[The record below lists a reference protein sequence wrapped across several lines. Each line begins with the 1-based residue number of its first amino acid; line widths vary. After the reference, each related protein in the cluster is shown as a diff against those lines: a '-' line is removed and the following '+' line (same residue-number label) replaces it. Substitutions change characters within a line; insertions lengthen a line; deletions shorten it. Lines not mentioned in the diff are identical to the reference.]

1 MYLLID
7 EALYR
12 MKIWSYSRPFTF
24 HGHSC
29 EIKVTL
35 TQSETISSLFIDNF
49 LVDEQSI
56 KYTDGITTFV
66 HPLRTPSGFEAKVEV
81 GYFNWRNVG
90 IAVTENGRLVH
101 ESHPGEDLSYGE
113 ALMEDL
119 YGMKENASRA
129 GESKWAQNK
138 YSIYADLGLGALF
151 FIVSKVTGDL
161 VLAAIVGG
169 VTGLGLIVL
178 QRFVKV
184 DLLGGFAVFGTIML
198 GISTAFSLVLQDS
211 YWVQMK
217 GTALGLFTAT
227 LFMAD
232 GLLRQGAYFGA
243 RFERYM
249 PGPLHHNRLAI
260 GMSLMGI
267 VSAGGNYFVAENF
280 SEDFW
285 LTYTT
290 FLDFPIIMVSFFVI
304 LRWARK
310 SEGTTV

>member
-1 MYLLID
+1 MQ
-7 EALYR
+7 
-12 MKIWSYSRPFTF
+12 IWAYVRPFTF
-24 HGHSC
+24 HDHRC
-29 EIKVTL
+29 EVKVTL
-35 TQSETISSLFIDNF
+35 TLSETISSLYVDDL

-56 KYTDGITTFV
+56 KYIDGLTTFV
-66 HPLRTPSGFEAKVEV
+66 HPLRTASGVEAKVES

-90 IAVTENGRLVH
+90 IAVIENGRMVH
-101 ESHPGEDLSYGE
+101 ESHPGEDLRYGE
-113 ALMEDL
+113 ALMDDL
-119 YGMKENASRA
+119 NGMKENVADA
-129 GESKWAQNK
+129 GESKWEQNK

-151 FIVSKVTGDL
+151 FIVSKITGDL

-217 GTALGLFTAT
+217 GTALGLFMAT

-249 PGPLHHNRLAI
+249 PGSLHHNRLAI

-267 VSAGGNYFVAENF
+267 LSAGGNYVVAENF

-290 FLDFPIIMVSFFVI
+290 FLDFPIFMVSFFLI
-304 LRWARK
+304 LQWARK
-310 SEGTTV
+310 SG

>member
-1 MYLLID
+1 
-7 EALYR
+7 

-35 TQSETISSLFIDNF
+35 TQSETISSLFIDDV
-49 LVDEQSI
+49 LTDEQSI
-56 KYTDGITTFV
+56 KYSDGIITFE
-66 HPLRTPSGFEAKVEV
+66 HPLKTPSGFEAQVES

-101 ESHPGEDLSYGE
+101 ESHPGEDLRYGE
-113 ALMEDL
+113 ALMDDL
-119 YGMKENASRA
+119 NGMKENVADA
-129 GESKWAQNK
+129 GESKWAENK

-249 PGPLHHNRLAI
+249 PGSLHHNRLAI

-310 SEGTTV
+310 PEGTIEGSTE

>member
-1 MYLLID
+1 
-7 EALYR
+7 

-29 EIKVTL
+29 EVKVTL
-35 TQSETISSLFIDNF
+35 TRSETTSSLYVDDL
-49 LVDEQSI
+49 LVNEQSI
-56 KYTDGITTFV
+56 KYIDGLTTFV
-66 HPLRTPSGFEAKVEV
+66 HPLKTSSGFEAQVES
-81 GYFNWRNVG
+81 GYFNWWNLG

-101 ESHPGEDLSYGE
+101 ESHPGKDLGFGE

-119 YGMKENASRA
+119 NGIKEPAPEA
-129 GESKWAQNK
+129 GESKWAENK
-138 YSIYADLGLGALF
+138 YSIYADLALGALF
-151 FIVSKVTGDL
+151 FIVSKVTEDL

-169 VTGLGLIVL
+169 VTGVGLIVL

-198 GISTAFSLVLQDS
+198 GISTVFSLVLQDS

-217 GTALGLFTAT
+217 GTALGLFTAA

-249 PGPLHHNRLAI
+249 PGSLHHNRLAI

-290 FLDFPIIMVSFFVI
+290 FLDFPIIMVSFLLI

-310 SEGTTV
+310 PERAIQGTTE

>member
-1 MYLLID
+1 
-7 EALYR
+7 

-29 EIKVTL
+29 EVKVTS
-35 TQSETISSLFIDNF
+35 THSETISSLYVDDL
-49 LVDEQSI
+49 LVDKQSI
-56 KYTDGITTFV
+56 KYTDGLITFI
-66 HPLRTPSGFEAKVEV
+66 HPLRSSSGYEAKVES

-90 IAVTENGRLVH
+90 IAVTENGRVVH
-101 ESHPGEDLSYGE
+101 ESHPGEDLRYGE
-113 ALMEDL
+113 ALMDDL
-119 YGMKENASRA
+119 NGMKENVAA
-129 GESKWAQNK
+129 PGESKWEQNK
-138 YSIYADLGLGALF
+138 YSIYADLGLAALF

-249 PGPLHHNRLAI
+249 PGSLHHNRLAI

-310 SEGTTV
+310 PEGTIEGSTE

>member
-1 MYLLID
+1 
-7 EALYR
+7 

-29 EIKVTL
+29 EVKVTL
-35 TQSETISSLFIDNF
+35 THNETISSLYVDEL
-49 LVDEQSI
+49 LVDKQSI
-56 KYTDGITTFV
+56 KYIDGLITFI
-66 HPLRTPSGFEAKVEV
+66 HPLESSSGYEAKVES

-90 IAVTENGRLVH
+90 IAVTENGRVVH
-101 ESHPGEDLSYGE
+101 ESHPGEDLRYGE
-113 ALMEDL
+113 ALMDDL
-119 YGMKENASRA
+119 NGMKESVADA
-129 GESKWAQNK
+129 GESKWDQNK

-198 GISTAFSLVLQDS
+198 GISTVFSLVLQDS

-217 GTALGLFTAT
+217 GTALGLFTAA

-249 PGPLHHNRLAI
+249 PGSLHHNRLAI
-260 GMSLMGI
+260 GMSVVGI
-267 VSAGGNYFVAENF
+267 VSASGNYFVAENF

-290 FLDFPIIMVSFFVI
+290 FLDFPIFMVSFFVI

-310 SEGTTV
+310 SG

>member
-1 MYLLID
+1 
-7 EALYR
+7 

-81 GYFNWRNVG
+81 GYFNWRNIG
-90 IAVTENGRLVH
+90 IAVTENGRVVH
-101 ESHPGEDLSYGE
+101 ESHPGEDLRYGE
-113 ALMEDL
+113 ALMDDL
-119 YGMKENASRA
+119 NGMKEAVPEA
-129 GESKWAQNK
+129 GESKWEQNK
-138 YSIYADLGLGALF
+138 YSIYADLGLWALF

-227 LFMAD
+227 LLMAD

-249 PGPLHHNRLAI
+249 PGSLHHNRLAI

>member
-1 MYLLID
+1 MPL
-7 EALYR
+7 EQ
-12 MKIWSYSRPFTF
+12 
-24 HGHSC
+24 H
-29 EIKVTL
+29 
-35 TQSETISSLFIDNF
+35 

-56 KYTDGITTFV
+56 KYIDGLITFI
-66 HPLRTPSGFEAKVEV
+66 HPLKSSSGYEAKVES
-81 GYFNWRNVG
+81 GYFNWWNLG
-90 IAVTENGRLVH
+90 IAVIENGRVVH
-101 ESHPGEDLSYGE
+101 ESHPGEDLRYGE
-113 ALMEDL
+113 ALMDDL
-119 YGMKENASRA
+119 NGMKENVADA
-129 GESKWAQNK
+129 GESKWEQNK

-169 VTGLGLIVL
+169 VTGLGLIL
-178 QRFVKV
+178 FQRFVKV

-217 GTALGLFTAT
+217 GTALGLFTAA

-249 PGPLHHNRLAI
+249 PGSLHHNRLAI

-267 VSAGGNYFVAENF
+267 VSAGGNYSVAENF
-280 SEDFW
+280 SEDSW
-285 LTYTT
+285 LTHTT
-290 FLDFPIIMVSFFVI
+290 FLDLPIIMVSFFLI

-310 SEGTTV
+310 SDGTTV

>member
-1 MYLLID
+1 
-7 EALYR
+7 
-12 MKIWSYSRPFTF
+12 
-24 HGHSC
+24 
-29 EIKVTL
+29 
-35 TQSETISSLFIDNF
+35 
-49 LVDEQSI
+49 
-56 KYTDGITTFV
+56 
-66 HPLRTPSGFEAKVEV
+66 
-81 GYFNWRNVG
+81 
-90 IAVTENGRLVH
+90 VH
-101 ESHPGEDLSYGE
+101 ESHPGEDLRYGE
-113 ALMEDL
+113 ALMDDL
-119 YGMKENASRA
+119 YGMKANVADA
-129 GESKWAQNK
+129 GESKWEQNK

-184 DLLGGFAVFGTIML
+184 DLLGGFAVFGTIMF

-217 GTALGLFTAT
+217 GTALGLFTAA

-249 PGPLHHNRLAI
+249 PGSLHHNRLAI
-260 GMSLMGI
+260 GMSVVGI
-267 VSAGGNYFVAENF
+267 MSAGGNYFVAENF

-290 FLDFPIIMVSFFVI
+290 FLDFPIFMVSFFVI

-310 SEGTTV
+310 SEDTTA

>member
-1 MYLLID
+1 
-7 EALYR
+7 
-12 MKIWSYSRPFTF
+12 MKIWSYSRPFSF

-29 EIKVTL
+29 EVKVTL
-35 TQSETISSLFIDNF
+35 TRGETISSLYVDDF

-56 KYTDGITTFV
+56 KYSDGIITFV
-66 HPLRTPSGFEAKVEV
+66 HPLKIASGVEAQVES

-119 YGMKENASRA
+119 YRMKENASGA

-138 YSIYADLGLGALF
+138 YSIYADLGLAALF

-178 QRFVKV
+178 QRFVKA

-198 GISTAFSLVLQDS
+198 AISTAFSLVLQDS

-217 GTALGLFTAT
+217 GTALGLFTAS

-260 GMSLMGI
+260 GMSIMGI
-267 VSAGGNYFVAENF
+267 VSAGGNYVVAENF

-285 LTYTT
+285 LSYTT
-290 FLDFPIIMVSFFVI
+290 FLDFPIFMLSFLVI

-310 SEGTTV
+310 SEGAAA

>member
-1 MYLLID
+1 
-7 EALYR
+7 

-29 EIKVTL
+29 EVTVTL
-35 TQSETISSLFIDNF
+35 TGSETISSLYVDDF
-49 LVDEQSI
+49 LVDEQAI
-56 KYTDGITTFV
+56 KYIDGLTTFV
-66 HPLRTPSGFEAKVEV
+66 HPLKSSSRYEAKVES
-81 GYFNWRNVG
+81 GYFNGWNIG
-90 IAVTENGRLVH
+90 IAVIVNGRVVH
-101 ESHPGEDLSYGE
+101 ESHPGEDLRYGE
-113 ALMEDL
+113 ALMDNL
-119 YGMKENASRA
+119 NGMKENVADA
-129 GESKWAQNK
+129 EESKWEQNK

-151 FIVSKVTGDL
+151 FIVGKVTGDL
-161 VLAAIVGG
+161 VLAAVVGG

-198 GISTAFSLVLQDS
+198 GISTAFSLILQDS

-217 GTALGLFTAT
+217 GTALGLFTAA

-232 GLLRQGAYFGA
+232 GLFRQGVYFGA

-249 PGPLHHNRLAI
+249 PGSLHHNRLAI

-267 VSAGGNYFVAENF
+267 LSAGGNYFVAENF

-310 SEGTTV
+310 SG

>member
-1 MYLLID
+1 
-7 EALYR
+7 

-29 EIKVTL
+29 EVKVSL
-35 TQSETISSLFIDNF
+35 TPSETISSLYVDDF
-49 LVDEQSI
+49 LVDEHSI
-56 KYTDGITTFV
+56 SYINGLITFV
-66 HPLRTPSGFEAKVEV
+66 HPLKTSSGFEAKVES
-81 GYFNWRNVG
+81 GYFNWHNVG
-90 IAVTENGRLVH
+90 IAVIENGRLVH
-101 ESHPGEDLSYGE
+101 ESHPGEDLRYGD
-113 ALMEDL
+113 ALIGD
-119 YGMKENASRA
+119 NN
-129 GESKWAQNK
+129 WAQNK
-138 YSIYADLGLGALF
+138 YSIYADLALAALF

-198 GISTAFSLVLQDS
+198 AISTAFSLVLQDS

-217 GTALGLFTAT
+217 STALGLFTAA
-227 LFMAD
+227 LFMTD

-249 PGPLHHNRLAI
+249 PGSLHHNRLAI
-260 GMSLMGI
+260 GMSIMGI
-267 VSAGGNYFVAENF
+267 VSAGGNYVVAENF

-285 LTYTT
+285 LMYTT
-290 FLDFPIIMVSFFVI
+290 FLDLPIFMLSLLVI

-310 SEGTTV
+310 SEGATA

>member
-1 MYLLID
+1 
-7 EALYR
+7 

-29 EIKVTL
+29 EVKVTL
-35 TQSETISSLFIDNF
+35 TRSETTSSLYVDDL
-49 LVDEQSI
+49 LVNEQSI
-56 KYTDGITTFV
+56 KYIDGLTTFV
-66 HPLRTPSGFEAKVEV
+66 HPLKTSSGFEAQVES
-81 GYFNWRNVG
+81 GYFNWWNLG

-101 ESHPGEDLSYGE
+101 ESHPGKDLGFGE

-119 YGMKENASRA
+119 NGIKEPAPEA
-129 GESKWAQNK
+129 GESKWAENK

-151 FIVSKVTGDL
+151 FIVSKVTEDL

-169 VTGLGLIVL
+169 VMGAGLIVL

-198 GISTAFSLVLQDS
+198 GISTVFSLVLQDS

-217 GTALGLFTAT
+217 GTALGLFTAA

-249 PGPLHHNRLAI
+249 PGSLHHNRLAI

-290 FLDFPIIMVSFFVI
+290 FLDFPIIMVSFLLI

-310 SEGTTV
+310 PERAIQGTTE

>member
-1 MYLLID
+1 
-7 EALYR
+7 
-12 MKIWSYSRPFTF
+12 
-24 HGHSC
+24 
-29 EIKVTL
+29 
-35 TQSETISSLFIDNF
+35 
-49 LVDEQSI
+49 
-56 KYTDGITTFV
+56 
-66 HPLRTPSGFEAKVEV
+66 
-81 GYFNWRNVG
+81 
-90 IAVTENGRLVH
+90 VH
-101 ESHPGEDLSYGE
+101 ESHPGEDLRYGE
-113 ALMEDL
+113 ALMDDL
-119 YGMKENASRA
+119 NGMQGASPEA
-129 GESKWAQNK
+129 SKRKWEQNK

-178 QRFVKV
+178 QRFVNV

-217 GTALGLFTAT
+217 GTALGLFTAS

-249 PGPLHHNRLAI
+249 PGSLHHNRLAI

-290 FLDFPIIMVSFFVI
+290 FLDFPIFLVSFFVI

-310 SEGTTV
+310 SEGPTV

>member
-1 MYLLID
+1 
-7 EALYR
+7 

-24 HGHSC
+24 HDHSC
-29 EIKVTL
+29 EVKVTL
-35 TQSETISSLFIDNF
+35 TRSETISSLYVDDL

-56 KYTDGITTFV
+56 KYIDGLITFV
-66 HPLRTPSGFEAKVEV
+66 HPLKTSSGHEAQVES
-81 GYFNWRNVG
+81 GYFNWWNVG
-90 IAVTENGRLVH
+90 IAVTENGHLVH
-101 ESHPGEDLSYGE
+101 ESHPGKDLGYGE

-119 YGMKENASRA
+119 NGIKETAPEA
-129 GESKWAQNK
+129 GESKWAENK
-138 YSIYADLGLGALF
+138 YSIYADLALGALF

-198 GISTAFSLVLQDS
+198 GISTVFSLVLQDS

-217 GTALGLFTAT
+217 GTALGLFTAS

-249 PGPLHHNRLAI
+249 PGSLHHNRLAI

-290 FLDFPIIMVSFFVI
+290 FLDFPIIMVSFLLI

-310 SEGTTV
+310 PERAIQGTTE

>member
-1 MYLLID
+1 
-7 EALYR
+7 

-29 EIKVTL
+29 EVKVTL
-35 TQSETISSLFIDNF
+35 THSETISSLSVDDF

-56 KYTDGITTFV
+56 KYIDGLTTFV
-66 HPLRTPSGFEAKVEV
+66 HPLRTASGVEAKVES
-81 GYFNWRNVG
+81 GYFNWWNVG
-90 IAVTENGRLVH
+90 IAVTENDRVVY
-101 ESHPGEDLSYGE
+101 ESHPGEDLRYGE
-113 ALMEDL
+113 ALMDDL
-119 YGMKENASRA
+119 NGMKANVADA
-129 GESKWAQNK
+129 GESKWEQNK

-184 DLLGGFAVFGTIML
+184 DLLGGFAVFGTIMF

-217 GTALGLFTAT
+217 GTALGLFMAT

-243 RFERYM
+243 RFGRYM

-267 VSAGGNYFVAENF
+267 VSAGGNYVVAENF

-290 FLDFPIIMVSFFVI
+290 FLEFPIIMGSFFLI

-310 SEGTTV
+310 S

>member
-1 MYLLID
+1 
-7 EALYR
+7 

-35 TQSETISSLFIDNF
+35 TQSETISLLFIDNF

-119 YGMKENASRA
+119 YGMKENASEA

-138 YSIYADLGLGALF
+138 YSIYADLGLAALF

-198 GISTAFSLVLQDS
+198 AISTAFSLVLQDS

-217 GTALGLFTAT
+217 STALGLFTAA

-260 GMSLMGI
+260 GMSIMGI
-267 VSAGGNYFVAENF
+267 VSAGGNYVVAENF

-285 LTYTT
+285 LMYTT
-290 FLDFPIIMVSFFVI
+290 FLDFPIFMLSFLVI

-310 SEGTTV
+310 SEGATA

>member
-1 MYLLID
+1 
-7 EALYR
+7 

-29 EIKVTL
+29 EVKVTS
-35 TQSETISSLFIDNF
+35 THSETISSLYVDDL
-49 LVDEQSI
+49 LVDKQSI
-56 KYTDGITTFV
+56 KYTDGPITFI
-66 HPLRTPSGFEAKVEV
+66 HPLRSSSGYEAKVES

-90 IAVTENGRLVH
+90 IAVTENGRVVH
-101 ESHPGEDLSYGE
+101 ESHPGEDLRYGE
-113 ALMEDL
+113 ALMDDL
-119 YGMKENASRA
+119 NGMKENVAA
-129 GESKWAQNK
+129 PGESKWEQNK

-249 PGPLHHNRLAI
+249 PGSLHHNRLAI

-310 SEGTTV
+310 PEGTIEGSTE

>member
-1 MYLLID
+1 
-7 EALYR
+7 

-29 EIKVTL
+29 EVKVTS
-35 TQSETISSLFIDNF
+35 THSETISSLYVDDL
-49 LVDEQSI
+49 LVDKQSI
-56 KYTDGITTFV
+56 KYTDGLITFI
-66 HPLRTPSGFEAKVEV
+66 HPLRSSSGYEAKVES

-90 IAVTENGRLVH
+90 IAVTENGRVVH
-101 ESHPGEDLSYGE
+101 ESHPGEDLRYGE
-113 ALMEDL
+113 ALMDDL
-119 YGMKENASRA
+119 NGMKENVAA
-129 GESKWAQNK
+129 PGESKWEQNK

-249 PGPLHHNRLAI
+249 PGSLHHNRLAI

-290 FLDFPIIMVSFFVI
+290 FLDFPIFMVSFFVI

-310 SEGTTV
+310 PEDTTESATE

>member
-1 MYLLID
+1 
-7 EALYR
+7 

-35 TQSETISSLFIDNF
+35 TQTETISSLFIDDF
-49 LVDEQSI
+49 LIDEQSI
-56 KYTDGITTFV
+56 KYSDGIITFV
-66 HPLRTPSGFEAKVEV
+66 HPLKTSSGFEAQVES

-90 IAVTENGRLVH
+90 IAITENGRLVY
-101 ESHPGEDLSYGE
+101 ESHPGEDLRFGE
-113 ALMEDL
+113 ALTENL
-119 YGMKENASRA
+119 YGMKEAAPEA
-129 GESKWAQNK
+129 GESKWEQNK

-169 VTGLGLIVL
+169 VTGLGLIML

-249 PGPLHHNRLAI
+249 RGALHHNRLAI

-285 LTYTT
+285 LMYTT
-290 FLDFPIIMVSFFVI
+290 LLDFPIFMLSFFVI

-310 SEGTTV
+310 SEGTTE